1 MVKNIFLILLLLGF
15 IFSPLAAAEK
25 TSAVSDSEIKDIA
38 SSTQESIKENAL
50 PGWQQF
56 FQNIKDRSIQ
66 AKDFVSDKIKAIDVN
81 KIISDRRDE
90 FNREVEEFKTD
101 LPATF
106 KGLIEWYKTF
116 FDNWLKKA

>member
-1 MVKNIFLILLLLGF
+1 MIKKILLTLLLLGF
-15 IFSPLAAAEK
+15 ILVPLTTEKASAA
-25 TSAVSDSEIKDIA
+25 SDSEIQNIA
-38 SSTQESIKENAL
+38 SSTQESIKKDVL
-50 PGWQQF
+50 PVWQQF
-56 FQNIKDRSIQ
+56 FQNIKDYSIQ

-116 FDNWLKKA
+116 FDNWLKRK

>member
-1 MVKNIFLILLLLGF
+1 MIKKILLTLLLLGF
-15 IFSPLAAAEK
+15 ILVPLTTEKASAA
-25 TSAVSDSEIKDIA
+25 SDSEIQNIA
-38 SSTQESIKENAL
+38 SSTQESIKKDVL
-50 PGWQQF
+50 PVWQQF
-56 FQNIKDRSIQ
+56 FQNIKDYSIQ

>member
-1 MVKNIFLILLLLGF
+1 MIKKILLTLLLLGF
-15 IFSPLAAAEK
+15 ILVPLTTEKASAA
-25 TSAVSDSEIKDIA
+25 SDSEIQNIA
-38 SSTQESIKENAL
+38 SSTQESIKKDVL
-50 PGWQQF
+50 PVWQQF
-56 FQNIKDRSIQ
+56 FQNIKDYSIQ

-116 FDNWLKKA
+116 SNNWLKKP

>member
-1 MVKNIFLILLLLGF
+1 MIKKILLTLLLLGF
-15 IFSPLAAAEK
+15 ILVPLTTEKASAA
-25 TSAVSDSEIKDIA
+25 SDSEIQNIA
-38 SSTQESIKENAL
+38 SSTQESIKKDVL
-50 PGWQQF
+50 PVWQQF
-56 FQNIKDRSIQ
+56 FQNIKDYSIQ

-90 FNREVEEFKTD
+90 FNREVEEFKKD

-116 FDNWLKKA
+116 SNNWLKKP